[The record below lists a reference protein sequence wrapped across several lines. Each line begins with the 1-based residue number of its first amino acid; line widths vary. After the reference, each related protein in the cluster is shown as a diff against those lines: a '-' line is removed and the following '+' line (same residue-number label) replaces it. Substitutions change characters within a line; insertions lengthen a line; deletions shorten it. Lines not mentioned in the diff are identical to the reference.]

1 VSVGLT
7 AARLGFVLEANAG
20 FLVAKSR
27 SACVRAAGRGTPDPA
42 EHYKSGSECLPRS
55 ENLIENVVLFQRR
68 SARHAVAGRGRPGRS
83 GRGHVRVQPDVRTPR
98 ELRHSFVSILSAHDV
113 RLRHQLLGQTQQH
126 VGHRDVHRHEIR
138 PALIK
143 GAICMDL
150 LKAKAAKLT

>member
-1 VSVGLT
+1 MSVGLT

-27 SACVRAAGRGTPDPA
+27 SACVRAAGCGTPDPA

-55 ENLIENVVLFQRR
+55 ENLIENVVLFNDG
-68 SARHAVAGRGRPGRS
+68 RHDMLLLDVVAPAGADADTYAYSLMYGRPASYGTRLCPS
-83 GRGHVRVQPDVRTPR
+83 
-98 ELRHSFVSILSAHDV
+98 SAHDV

-143 GAICMDL
+143 GAISMNL